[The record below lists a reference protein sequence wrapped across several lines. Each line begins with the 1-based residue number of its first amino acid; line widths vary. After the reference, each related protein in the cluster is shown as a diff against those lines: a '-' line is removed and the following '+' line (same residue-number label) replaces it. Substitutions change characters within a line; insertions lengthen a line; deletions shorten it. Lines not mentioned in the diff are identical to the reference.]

1 MKAREKCSQHVEARE
16 ECCWRVEAREEVRQ
30 RVEACGERKAL
41 TQNLWAA
48 HEGA

>member
-30 RVEACGERKAL
+30 RVEVCGKRKAL

-48 HEGA
+48 REGA